1 MKGAAGQRLASGGAC
16 DRQEAM
22 PLQQL
27 LELLQQQL
35 ELRPPLLCLPLQLLP
50 PPLLPLLLV
59 PLLLPLHHEQ
69 SH

>member
-1 MKGAAGQRLASGGAC
+1 
-16 DRQEAM
+16 M